1 MTPNQ
6 FERAQQLAS
15 GPEARRGI
23 PSPAWDPASGAP
35 DHLGA
40 AGVTQADAMTEHRPL
55 VRAFALRHVG
65 DEALADDLT
74 QETFLRA
81 ERSRSS
87 YRGEASERSWLCAIA
102 LNLIRDHFRAVGRDP
117 ATTTAPQT
125 LDSASSDEDGEH
137 ALLESEMAAC
147 VGEFLLQLPQPQHDV
162 LALHDMAGLTHPE
175 IAVVLD
181 ISVANSRVLLHRG
194 RSVLREILKQ
204 NCTLAFDGDDIPCE
218 RKEKCS

>member
-1 MTPNQ
+1 MDPIPPKRDPQSLRT
-6 FERAQQLAS
+6 RAGKWAC
-15 GPEARRGI
+15 GPEAR
-23 PSPAWDPASGAP
+23 
-35 DHLGA
+35 
-40 AGVTQADAMTEHRPL
+40 
-55 VRAFALRHVG
+55 RHVG

-102 LNLIRDHFRAVGRDP
+102 LNLIRDHFRAAGR
-117 ATTTAPQT
+117 ALTTTTAPQA

-147 VGEFLLQLPQPQHDV
+147 VGELLLQLPKPQHDV

-175 IAVVLD
+175 IAVALG

-194 RSVLREILKQ
+194 RSLLREILEQ
-204 NCTLAFDGDDIPCE
+204 NCTFAFDGDDIPCE
-218 RKEKCS
+218 RKEECS

>member
-1 MTPNQ
+1 
-6 FERAQQLAS
+6 
-15 GPEARRGI
+15 
-23 PSPAWDPASGAP
+23 
-35 DHLGA
+35 
-40 AGVTQADAMTEHRPL
+40 VTQADAMTEHRPL

-87 YRGEASERSWLCAIA
+87 YRGEASERSW
-102 LNLIRDHFRAVGRDP
+102 

>member
-1 MTPNQ
+1 VT
-6 FERAQQLAS
+6 FDRCEGGELHAS
-15 GPEARRGI
+15 ESEVRRGI
-23 PSPAWDPASGAP
+23 LPPAWGPAIGTPDTRGAT
-35 DHLGA
+35 
-40 AGVTQADAMTEHRPL
+40 GVTQADTMTEHRPL
-55 VRAFALRHVG
+55 VRAFVLRHVG

-102 LNLIRDHFRAVGRDP
+102 LNLIRDHFRAAGRLP
-117 ATTTAPQT
+117 ATTTVPQA
-125 LDSASSDEDGEH
+125 LDGVSSSEDGEH

-175 IAVVLD
+175 IAAVLD
-181 ISVANSRVLLHRG
+181 LSVANSRVLLHRG
-194 RSVLREILKQ
+194 RIALREILKQ
-204 NCTLAFDGDDIPCE
+204 NCTLAFDSDGIPCE
-218 RKEKCS
+218 RK

>member
-1 MTPNQ
+1 
-6 FERAQQLAS
+6 
-15 GPEARRGI
+15 
-23 PSPAWDPASGAP
+23 
-35 DHLGA
+35 
-40 AGVTQADAMTEHRPL
+40 MTENRPL

-102 LNLIRDHFRAVGRDP
+102 LNLIRDHYRAAARVP
-117 ATTTAPQT
+117 EKTTAPQV
-125 LDSASSDEDGEH
+125 LDGVSSDEDGER

-162 LALHDMAGLTHPE
+162 LASHDMAGLTHPE
-175 IAVVLD
+175 IAAALD
-181 ISVANSRVLLHRG
+181 LSVANSRVLLHRG
-194 RSVLREILKQ
+194 RTVLRKILEQ
-204 NCTLAFDGDDIPCE
+204 DCTLSFDGDGVPCE
-218 RKEKCS
+218 RKDGCS